1 MDVLKSRIESKELLV
16 WRSLYARSELTSDEK
31 YYYRTLEKGYEGELM
46 FDQLTKGLQSD
57 VYILNGL
64 LFEINNSYF
73 QIDTLLIA
81 PQKIYVFDV
90 KNSEGDYLYEDEK
103 FRRLRGGNDL
113 KNPLHQLERCE
124 TLLRQFL
131 KKLGYHLPID
141 GQIVFI
147 NPEFTLY
154 QAPHDK
160 PIIFPTQLNQLVQ
173 QLNTIPSKLSK
184 RHTDLADQLMSA
196 HQNEYPFS
204 KYPPYQFDQLKKG
217 KMCAMCHSLST
228 FQRDRRLVCNDCGHE
243 EAIEAAFLRAVTEL
257 RLLFP
262 DRKITTNL
270 VYEWC
275 GEGEDEGGSRKR
287 VVRIL
292 RKNLGSKGYGRW
304 IYYE

>member
-1 MDVLKSRIESKELLV
+1 MDVLKPRTESKELLV
-16 WRSLYARSELTSDEK
+16 WRSLHARSELTSDEK

-46 FDQLTKGLQSD
+46 FDKLTKELQCD

-81 PQKIYVFDV
+81 PQKIYVYDV
-90 KNSEGDYLYEDEK
+90 KNSEGDYLYEAEK
-103 FRRLRGGNDL
+103 FRRLRGGNDI

-131 KKLGYHLPID
+131 KKLGYQLPID
-141 GQIVFI
+141 SHIVFI

-160 PIIFPTQLNQLVQ
+160 PIVFPTQLNQLFQ
-173 QLNTIPSKLSK
+173 RLNTIPSKLSK
-184 RHTDLADQLMSA
+184 RHKDLADQLMAA
-196 HQNEYPFS
+196 HQNEYPFC
-204 KYPPYQFDQLKKG
+204 KFPPYQFNQLKKG
-217 KMCAMCHSLST
+217 KLCATCHSVST
-228 FQRDRRLVCNDCGHE
+228 FQGDRRLVCDVCGHE
-243 EAIEAAFLRAVTEL
+243 ETIDAAVLRAVAEL
-257 RLLFP
+257 RMLFP
-262 DRKITTNL
+262 EKKITTNL

-292 RKNLGSKGYGRW
+292 RKNLCAKGYGRW

>member
-1 MDVLKSRIESKELLV
+1 MGVLKSRIESKELLV
-16 WRSLYARSELTSDEK
+16 WRSLYARGNLTSDEK
-31 YYYRTLEKGYEGELM
+31 HYYRTLEKGYEGELM

-90 KNSEGDYLYEDEK
+90 KNSGGDYLYEDEK

-131 KKLGYHLPID
+131 KKLGYQLPID
-141 GQIVFI
+141 SHIVFI

-154 QAPHDK
+154 QAPPDK
-160 PIIFPTQLNQLVQ
+160 PIIFPTQLNLLVQ

-184 RHTDLADQLMSA
+184 RHKELADLLMAS
-196 HQNEYPFS
+196 HQSEYPFC
-204 KYPPYQFDQLKKG
+204 KFPPYQFDQMKKG
-217 KMCAMCHSLST
+217 KLCTINANFNMY
-228 FQRDRRLVCNDCGHE
+228 RNDCIRMYSFG
-243 EAIEAAFLRAVTEL
+243 
-257 RLLFP
+257 
-262 DRKITTNL
+262 
-270 VYEWC
+270 
-275 GEGEDEGGSRKR
+275 
-287 VVRIL
+287 
-292 RKNLGSKGYGRW
+292 
-304 IYYE
+304 

>member
-1 MDVLKSRIESKELLV
+1 
-16 WRSLYARSELTSDEK
+16 
-31 YYYRTLEKGYEGELM
+31 M
-46 FDQLTKGLQSD
+46 FNQLTKGLQSD

-81 PQKIYVFDV
+81 PQK
-90 KNSEGDYLYEDEK
+90 
-103 FRRLRGGNDL
+103 
-113 KNPLHQLERCE
+113 
-124 TLLRQFL
+124 
-131 KKLGYHLPID
+131 
-141 GQIVFI
+141 
-147 NPEFTLY
+147 
-154 QAPHDK
+154 
-160 PIIFPTQLNQLVQ
+160 
-173 QLNTIPSKLSK
+173 
-184 RHTDLADQLMSA
+184 LMAA

-275 GEGEDEGGSRKR
+275 GEDEGEGGSRKR

-292 RKNLGSKGYGRW
+292 RKNLGAKGYGRW
-304 IYYE
+304 VYYE